1 MEWTNE
7 GKYLVRKRDTY
18 RVGNCG
24 ETASEFGQVQELDAE
39 EKKIRLHPIKPWN
52 SSKSHHSYFCNPNA

>member
-1 MEWTNE
+1 M
-7 GKYLVRKRDTY
+7 RKRDTY

-39 EKKIRLHPIKPWN
+39 EKKIRLHPIKP
-52 SSKSHHSYFCNPNA
+52 